1 MEILSPWSIQNNWT
15 VFNSTSAF
23 FIVVS
28 GVKFSLFLPLGIATL
43 SKFGDYCFF
52 FLLRFPLSGLVKQG
66 VGLGIRSILVV
77 FDCKLMDVNCLGPTK
92 ALRSD

>member
-23 FIVVS
+23 LLLFPVS
-28 GVKFSLFLPLGIATL
+28 NSVCFCLWELQRYPNSETTV
-43 SKFGDYCFF
+43 FF

>member
-28 GVKFSLFLPLGIATL
+28 GVKFVSA
-43 SKFGDYCFF
+43 FGNCNVIQIRRLLFF
-52 FLLRFPLSGLVKQG
+52 FLIEISFERTGQTGSGTGHTFNPCGLRLQMNG
-66 VGLGIRSILVV
+66 
-77 FDCKLMDVNCLGPTK
+77 C
-92 ALRSD
+92 

>member
-52 FLLRFPLSGLVKQG
+52 FLIEISFERTGQTGSGTGHTLNLCGLRLQING
-66 VGLGIRSILVV
+66 
-77 FDCKLMDVNCLGPTK
+77 C
-92 ALRSD
+92 

>member
-28 GVKFSLFLPLGIATL
+28 GVKFVSAFGNCNVIQIRRLLF
-43 SKFGDYCFF
+43 FF

>member
-28 GVKFSLFLPLGIATL
+28 GVKFVSAFGNCNVIQIRRLLF
-43 SKFGDYCFF
+43 FF
-52 FLLRFPLSGLVKQG
+52 FLIEISFERTGQTGSGTGRTLNPCGLRLQMNG
-66 VGLGIRSILVV
+66 
-77 FDCKLMDVNCLGPTK
+77 C
-92 ALRSD
+92 

>member
-28 GVKFSLFLPLGIATL
+28 GVKFVSA
-43 SKFGDYCFF
+43 FGNCNVIQIRRLLFF
-52 FLLRFPLSGLVKQG
+52 FSYCGLVKQG